1 MNERTHSR
9 PSDHLDDGD
18 VIVTERA
25 SRAPAF
31 MAGLIIAIVLA
42 AIAVGAF
49 LVISD
54 SDDDGNI
61 DINVPAVDVE
71 TTTG

>member
-1 MNERTHSR
+1 MSERTHSR
-9 PSDHLDDGD
+9 NGDHLDGD

-31 MAGLIIAIVLA
+31 VAGVIIAVVVA
-42 AIAVGAF
+42 AIAVAAF